1 MPMPEGR
8 FASLSAA
15 TTGTGNA
22 ADFAALARELTVF
35 VQGNGTITG
44 GTLVI
49 EEARSPDYTGTWSQ
63 IGSAVTPVSN
73 SVQAIHIT
81 GCFLAL
87 RARVTSNIL
96 GGGSVTV
103 EFVGN

>member
-1 MPMPEGR
+1 MPMSEIR

-15 TTGTGNA
+15 TTGTGVA
-22 ADFAALARELTVF
+22 ADAAALARDLTVF

-63 IGSAVTPVSN
+63 IGTALTPVTN
-73 SVQAIHIT
+73 TVQAIHIS

-87 RARVTSNIL
+87 RARITANIT